1 MVVPFRKVTR
11 LVGVTEGEP
20 GALLGVTTAVSNTG
34 EFAEPVVGVTVRV
47 VLVGTVVPVPVRLM
61 VWVVPETPPEL
72 SVMVTVAVAAPNAFG
87 VKETA
92 M

>member
-1 MVVPFRKVTR
+1 MP
-11 LVGVTEGEP
+11 
-20 GALLGVTTAVSNTG
+20 LGVTTAVSNTG
-34 EFAEPVVGVTVRV
+34 EFAEPVVGDTVSV

-61 VWVVPETPPEL
+61 VWVAPEMPPEL
-72 SVMVTVAVAAPNAFG
+72 SVMVIVAVAAPTALG